1 MIEYLQCTISNTE
14 YVNAALEIYTNSFPS
29 NERHPINVIKERI
42 TNCKSILYIGRK
54 NNQVICFALIYKLFN
69 SDFVLLDYFA
79 VNQNYRN
86 EGIGTKFYN
95 YLLNETSKLE
105 KFLILEVEK
114 PANKFDTVKIKRV
127 EFYLKNKTYIIKDT
141 PYILPALDS
150 TTNTEMILMIGEG
163 EKCKVL
169 NEIKIKK
176 LIKQIYLEL
185 YHIDEN
191 NILLLSFINFVPKSI
206 KLTKKL
212 NYD

>member
-1 MIEYLQCTISNTE
+1 MIEYIQCNISNTD
-14 YVNAALEIYTNSFPS
+14 YLNAALDIYTNSFPS
-29 NERHPINVIKERI
+29 NERHSIELITERI
-42 TNCKSILYIGRK
+42 KNCKSILYIGLK

-79 VNQNYRN
+79 VDQNNRN

-95 YLLNETSKLE
+95 YLLNETRKLE

-114 PANKFDTVKIKRV
+114 PANIFDTVKNKRV
-127 EFYLKNKTYIIKDT
+127 EFYLKNETYIIKDT

-163 EKCKVL
+163 KKCNIL
-169 NEIKIKK
+169 TEIKIKD
-176 LIKQIYLEL
+176 LIKQIYFEL
-185 YHIDEN
+185 YHRDEN
-191 NILLLSFINFVPKSI
+191 NILLLSFIDFVPKSI
-206 KLTKKL
+206 KLTKYI